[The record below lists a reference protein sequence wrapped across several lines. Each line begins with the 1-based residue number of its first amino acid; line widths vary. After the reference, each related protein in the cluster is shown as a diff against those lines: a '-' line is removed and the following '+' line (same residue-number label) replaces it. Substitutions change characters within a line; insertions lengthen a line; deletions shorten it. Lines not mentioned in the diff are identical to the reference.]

1 MIIVPRGSTSFL
13 SLSNQ
18 GNLSVFGKRNKEESM
33 KSESRGLDS
42 WQQPTYHNEEGHEA
56 CRRILEMDALWR
68 MSDAFESDLY
78 SHDGD
83 RILTSHYVA
92 VSPTKQLSLEA

>member
-1 MIIVPRGSTSFL
+1 
-13 SLSNQ
+13 
-18 GNLSVFGKRNKEESM
+18 M

-42 WQQPTYHNEEGHEA
+42 WRQPTYHRHEA

-68 MSDAFESDLY
+68 MSDAFESDPF